1 MDRLLRCLHKSH
13 SAFDLFAHY
22 FSEAIFIRDIDD
34 EEKVQA
40 MLQKKGLDWHYYK
53 RAKSKLI
60 NQRIR
65 RYIPD
70 PKTLHSRLST
80 LFNCFK
86 NIRCSTSKRSG
97 HNIRFFSDEAL
108 EMAERLLETV
118 RLGFLSDPPGL
129 PLYYIKG
136 KDRDG
141 LTVYRTI
148 RGTNSVEG
156 GIHMAIQRVFGSLRA
171 SPQMSDALIMNW
183 MHRRNIRVRNMTYTH
198 QEKLMFLHLGW
209 LQESHW

>member
-1 MDRLLRCLHKSH
+1 
-13 SAFDLFAHY
+13 
-22 FSEAIFIRDIDD
+22 
-34 EEKVQA
+34 